1 MQQEP
6 ELSRAEI
13 QSFEPAVSSQPA
25 PTTETPQP
33 EKASKNPAG
42 KVGMFV
48 LLVFAT
54 SLAWHVA
61 SDLIAPGSSSG
72 AVAASTTQM
81 AARVP
86 GQVSEIF
93 VADNQRVKL
102 GDRLFA
108 LDPASFDLAVRQAE
122 LALEQAILAAD
133 ASTVNL
139 TGAEAQVEQAL
150 ANLEHNRTTME
161 RTSALFERGLL
172 PRTQLDAAELQLTS
186 AQSSLEAARAALS
199 AARLQSGAGEH
210 STPQVEAARVQL
222 EQALLNREFAT
233 VTAPADGVITNL
245 QMAVGQFVNAGSPA
259 LTFIESDQRWIVVD
273 LRENR

>member
-6 ELSRAEI
+6 DLSRAEI
-13 QSFEPAVSSQPA
+13 QSFDPALSSPPA
-25 PTTETPQP
+25 STNGTPQS
-33 EKASKNPAG
+33 ENKSRNPAG
-42 KVGMFV
+42 RVGMFV
-48 LLVFAT
+48 LLLFAT

-86 GQVSEIF
+86 GQVSEVF

-102 GDRLFA
+102 GDSLFA
-108 LDPASFDLAVRQAE
+108 LDPAPFDLAVRQAE

-133 ASTVNL
+133 TSTVNL

-150 ANLEHNRTTME
+150 ANLEHSRTATE
-161 RTSALFERGLL
+161 RSRTLFERGLL
-172 PRTQLDAAELQLTS
+172 PRTQLDTAELQFTS
-186 AQSSLEAARAALS
+186 AQSALDAARAALG
-199 AARLQSGAGEH
+199 AAKLQSGEGEH

-233 VTAPADGVITNL
+233 VIAPADGVITNL
-245 QMAVGQFVNAGSPA
+245 QMTVG
-259 LTFIESDQRWIVVD
+259 
-273 LRENR
+273 